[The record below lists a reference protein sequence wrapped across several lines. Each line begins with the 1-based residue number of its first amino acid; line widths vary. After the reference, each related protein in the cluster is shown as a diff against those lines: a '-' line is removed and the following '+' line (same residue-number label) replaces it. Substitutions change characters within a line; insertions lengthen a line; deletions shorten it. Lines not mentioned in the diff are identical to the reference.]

1 MKRMNRVAW
10 GVAIALLLVSFFWLT
25 NAMQA
30 GDRDIYYK
38 IDKGL
43 FYLKEVF
50 ETVSRNYVDEV
61 DPEGLA
67 KAAIHGMLEDFDPY
81 TVFYEDPGSQNLK
94 MITQG
99 TYGGLG
105 MEITMQRGKVTV
117 IAPMDDTPAKRAGIQ
132 AGDVISKIDGVSTET
147 MTLEEASQKLR
158 GPVGTQVTI
167 EIQRPGIVEPIVLTL
182 TREQIVIKDVTFA
195 EFIEP
200 GTAYVRLSRFSEKA
214 GKELKQAIRD
224 LQQQGDIERFILD
237 LRGNPGG
244 LLTSAVEVAN
254 VFLPQGELVV
264 STHGVHEKENKF
276 YTREKPLLPNT
287 PLVVLINYG
296 SASASEIVA
305 GAIQDLDRGV
315 IVGTHSFGKG
325 LVQKVYP
332 IDKITQA
339 YLKITTA
346 KYYTPSGR
354 LIQKEDYKKNKEIFV
369 DLSDSLEYNKKI
381 NYYTRNGRVVHGGGG
396 IKPDVE
402 VNNPELDPY
411 LLKLSSRGY
420 FFRFAVDYLTKHPE
434 LKASPQLA
442 VNDSILNA
450 FKVMVEKEK
459 VTFELPGEKQLQE
472 FLKVARD
479 EAYSDDV
486 QDLIQVALQ
495 KLDQEKKQAFDKD
508 RETIR
513 QILEAEFAEKIG
525 GSKARIRQNLKY
537 DQQVKKALEVLH
549 DLPAYQQILAVQ
561 Q

>member
-1 MKRMNRVAW
+1 MRRMNRLGW
-10 GVAIALLLVSFFWLT
+10 GVLGFCLLGSFFWLSS
-25 NAMQA
+25 NIVA
-30 GDRDIYYK
+30 GERDIYYK

-50 ETVSRNYVDEV
+50 ETISRNYVDEV

-67 KAAIHGMLEDFDPY
+67 KAAIHGMLSDFDPY

-105 MEITMQRGKVTV
+105 MEITMQGGKVTV

-132 AGDVISKIDGVSTET
+132 AGDVITKIDGVSTET
-147 MTLEEASQKLR
+147 MTLEEASKNLR

-167 EIQRPGIVEPIVLTL
+167 EIHRPGIAEPIVLTL

-195 EFIEP
+195 EFIEQ

-214 GKELKQAIRD
+214 GKELKQAIRE
-224 LQQQGDIERFILD
+224 LQQEGTIERFILD

-264 STHGVHEKENKF
+264 STHGVHEKEHKF

-369 DLSDSLEYNKKI
+369 DLSDSLEYSKKI
-381 NYYTRNGRVVHGGGG
+381 NFYTRNGRVVHGGGG
-396 IKPDVE
+396 IKPDIE
-402 VNNPELDPY
+402 VKNPELDAY
-411 LLKLSSRGY
+411 LLRLSSSGY
-420 FFRFAVDYLTKHPE
+420 FFRFAVDYLSQHPE
-434 LKASPQLA
+434 LKASPALA
-442 VNDSILNA
+442 VNDTILNA
-450 FKVMVEKEK
+450 FKAMVQKKK
-459 VTFELPGEKQLQE
+459 VQFELPGEKHLQD
-472 FLKVARD
+472 FLEVAD
-479 EAYSDDV
+479 KQAYSEDV
-486 QDLIQVALQ
+486 KDLIQVALQ
-495 KLDQEKKQAFDKD
+495 KLDQEKLQAFDKD

-537 DQQVKKALEVLH
+537 DQQVKKALAVLH
-549 DLPAYQQILAVQ
+549 DLPEYQQILAVQ